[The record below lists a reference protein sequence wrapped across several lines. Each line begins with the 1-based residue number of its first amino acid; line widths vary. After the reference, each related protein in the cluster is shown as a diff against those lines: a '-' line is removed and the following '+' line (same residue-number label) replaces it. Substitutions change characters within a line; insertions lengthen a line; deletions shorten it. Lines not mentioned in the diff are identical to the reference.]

1 MNHFK
6 DNFFNLKSF
15 LGPFGGKHHNSS
27 LQICLCIRQR
37 KTNIIHYLNLYNSD
51 KKGLFLIKGCLRFAI
66 LRRNPRQLKIKKI
79 FYLSEQHM
87 LCQNADHYL

>member
-6 DNFFNLKSF
+6 DDFFNLKSF
-15 LGPFGGKHHNSS
+15 LGPYGGKHHNSS

-51 KKGLFLIKGCLRFAI
+51 KKGLF
-66 LRRNPRQLKIKKI
+66 
-79 FYLSEQHM
+79 
-87 LCQNADHYL
+87 